1 MFDLVAVCIILYN
14 ICIVNNEGIEEYWII
29 EVESKLARKVS
40 EGEVREND
48 ELQGERVG
56 FAEVQ
61 RKILAREDVSIADK
75 ENDAETNLFLLRK
88 IEKTNDFLRKV
99 TVM

>member
-29 EVESKLARKVS
+29 EVKSKLARKVS

-48 ELQGERVG
+48 ELQGERAG
-56 FAEVQ
+56 FAEV
-61 RKILAREDVSIADK
+61 RRNILTREDVSIADK
-75 ENDAETNLFLLRK
+75 ENDAETNYFCCEELRRLMTFC
-88 IEKTNDFLRKV
+88 EKLQ
-99 TVM
+99 